1 MFQYTFLVI
10 LVYPEYF
17 LHVNTTK
24 TVEEKF
30 KNIQSIAKEQEPL
43 RITQEDITST
53 IKQLKKKKAADHLG
67 WKNEMIIEGGEQMEI
82 SLGRIYNKIMEE
94 GETPEEWEKMVI
106 KSIYKNKGQK
116 LEMTNRRGIF
126 LTNIISKL
134 FEKVINNKTKNEIKM
149 SEYQSGGQTR
159 RSTVDN
165 WIVLGAVIDNNKR
178 IGKETYIIFVDAEK
192 CFDKLWLKDTL
203 VDLHEAGLRER
214 ETNIIYE
221 MNKMSTI
228 FIKTPVGETKPIIA
242 NEIVKQGTIYGP
254 KLCCVSTDKINTL
267 EEECIT
273 YLSPDLYTKGLV
285 FVDDMAMAGSREA
298 IEKFGKNIKSMEEKK
313 KFTISVKKSNYMIIT
328 NNENKTMEEVHI
340 EVEKG
345 IIQQTKEYKYLGN
358 WINSKGNMDR
368 HLEESE
374 GKIKGMVAEV
384 KRTGNKNKV
393 GVLDLQ
399 IQLLLFEKTIM
410 STILFNLEAWTGIRA
425 KDITRLER
433 MQTNGLKNILGVP
446 RTTPEL
452 GIQIETGTW
461 PMINKIHYKK
471 LMLLRE
477 LMTSDENRLAKESD
491 TATKRT

>member
-1 MFQYTFLVI
+1 M
-10 LVYPEYF
+10 
-17 LHVNTTK
+17 
-24 TVEEKF
+24 
-30 KNIQSIAKEQEPL
+30 
-43 RITQEDITST
+43 
-53 IKQLKKKKAADHLG
+53 
-67 WKNEMIIEGGEQMEI
+67 
-82 SLGRIYNKIMEE
+82 
-94 GETPEEWEKMVI
+94 
-106 KSIYKNKGQK
+106 
-116 LEMTNRRGIF
+116 
-126 LTNIISKL
+126 
-134 FEKVINNKTKNEIKM
+134 
-149 SEYQSGGQTR
+149 
-159 RSTVDN
+159 
-165 WIVLGAVIDNNKR
+165 LGAVIDNNKR

-228 FIKTPVGETKPIIA
+228 FIKTPVGETKPITA

-384 KRTGNKNKV
+384 KRIGNKNKV

-410 STILFNLEAWTGIRA
+410 STILFNLEAWSGIRA

-452 GIQIETGTW
+452 
-461 PMINKIHYKK
+461 
-471 LMLLRE
+471 RA
-477 LMTSDENRLAKESD
+477 ENQF
-491 TATKRT
+491 